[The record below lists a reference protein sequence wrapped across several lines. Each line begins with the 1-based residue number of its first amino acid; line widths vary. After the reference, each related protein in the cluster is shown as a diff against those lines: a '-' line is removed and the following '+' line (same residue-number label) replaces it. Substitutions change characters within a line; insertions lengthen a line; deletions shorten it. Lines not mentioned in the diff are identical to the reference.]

1 MSMILTIRHL
11 SGSLAGK
18 SQRIAMQEGQALR
31 LGRAPE
37 SDIKFSDTADDSV
50 SGHHAELSLQGG
62 RLSIEDK
69 RSANGTF
76 VNGAPVPPFQ
86 KVAVPDG
93 SRLRLGRQGPELQIT
108 LEQAPAAVAAGPA
121 ATATGAAATAVT
133 PPKEAVGRS
142 TMLREIDRARQEER
156 DAMLGEVAKSKK
168 STGLWV
174 GVGLVLV
181 LLLAGGGIGAA
192 YWWNQ
197 RQAGIEKAALEA
209 RLAEQQ
215 AAMAKEK
222 TLWADVEKQVG
233 RAVVHIR
240 CIYRIRV
247 PRSSLVAP
255 RGEFIAHTTGSGVQI
270 RPGLVLTARHVVE
283 PWRVIIKN
291 WTEWEEQSSAKAEYD
306 TLQVQFPGQ
315 QPINATLV
323 ASSDLQDLALLQ
335 IQPTSAPAVGIVGSN
350 AAVNVT
356 DRIAVVGYPAELGQR
371 PILIRNL
378 AGFGEEWARVT
389 EVTPTFVVGTVSQPL
404 TGASGADYVLFDASV
419 THGNSGGALVNDRG
433 ELIGIVSQQ
442 FTTAKPG
449 EILGVPVFF
458 QEPVAAGNMA
468 VSPDHILRFLRERG
482 IG

>member
-11 SGSLAGK
+11 SGSLSGK

-31 LGRAPE
+31 LGRAAE
-37 SDIKFSDTADDSV
+37 SDIKFSDAVDDSV
-50 SGHHAELSLQGG
+50 SGHHAELSLEGG
-62 RLSIEDK
+62 RLHVEDK
-69 RSANGTF
+69 KSSNGTF
-76 VNGAPVPPFQ
+76 VNGAQTPPFQ
-86 KVAVPDG
+86 RVVVPDG
-93 SRLRLGRQGPELQIT
+93 SRLRLGRQGPELQLT
-108 LEQAPAAVAAGPA
+108 LEAAPAAVAAAPA
-121 ATATGAAATAVT
+121 ATATGAAA
-133 PPKEAVGRS
+133 PPKEAVGRT

-156 DAMLGEVAKSKK
+156 DAMLGAMAKSKK
-168 STGLWV
+168 TTGLWV

-181 LLLAGGGIGAA
+181 LLLAGGGIGGA

-197 RQAGIEKAALEA
+197 RQAAAEKAALEA
-209 RLAEQQ
+209 KLAEQE
-215 AAMAKEK
+215 AAMAREK
-222 TLWADVEKQVG
+222 TLWADVEKKVG

-255 RGEFIAHTTGSGVQI
+255 YGEFIARTTGSGVQI

-291 WTEWEEQSSAKAEYD
+291 WSDWEEQSSAKAEYD

-335 IQPTSAPAVGIVGSN
+335 IQPTSAPAIDVVESN
-350 AAVNVT
+350 GAVNVT

-419 THGNSGGALVNDRG
+419 THGNSGGAVVNDRG
-433 ELIGIVSQQ
+433 DLIGVVSQQ

-449 EILGVPVFF
+449 EILGVPIFF

-468 VSPDHILRFLRERG
+468 VSPDHIRRFLRERG
-482 IG
+482 IS